1 MNSDIIILALAVLPV
16 IVLAIFVYKKDQ
28 YNKEPFLLLCKA
40 FFFGVL
46 SVIPA
51 SLIESVVSP
60 LYSIMGGTDLPVFF
74 QGIFTGFVVAGCT
87 EEICKLIFLKWA
99 VWKSPHFDEYFD
111 GIVYATF
118 VSLGFAGIE
127 NIMYVVS
134 QDSFAASLAT
144 GSMRAILSV
153 PGHFL
158 FAVVMGYYFAL
169 ARFNPEERKSNMF
182 KAFLYPMLLH
192 GTYDSLLMVPEY
204 LDNDLVSGLFFVVFI
219 YFDIKLWKI
228 GMRRLRALQALN
240 EEQYQ
245 SSTANDASD
254 SANYGNAST
263 DNDNAGYGNN
273 SWNNSGTSNQNG
285 GDPFSGFKWDV

>member
-134 QDSFAASLAT
+134 QQL
-144 GSMRAILSV
+144 RRIL
-153 PGHFL
+153 GHRLHACHPF
-158 FAVVMGYYFAL
+158 G
-169 ARFNPEERKSNMF
+169 AR
-182 KAFLYPMLLH
+182 AFL
-192 GTYDSLLMVPEY
+192 V
-204 LDNDLVSGLFFVVFI
+204 
-219 YFDIKLWKI
+219 
-228 GMRRLRALQALN
+228 RR
-240 EEQYQ
+240 
-245 SSTANDASD
+245 
-254 SANYGNAST
+254 
-263 DNDNAGYGNN
+263 GYGLLFRLGAFQ
-273 SWNNSGTSNQNG
+273 S
-285 GDPFSGFKWDV
+285 